1 MIKEQDTKNSPLKIN
16 LNSAD
21 IHVPLC
27 IVFTF
32 YLTAGELGGNHR
44 AKTFWPLENLLI
56 HIKN

>member
-21 IHVPLC
+21 IPLC

-32 YLTAGELGGNHR
+32 YLTAGELG
-44 AKTFWPLENLLI
+44 E
-56 HIKN
+56 IKS